1 MRKGE
6 INIIT
11 RGKRSLN
18 KPYDDAMTQQEKDKI
33 VEYLD
38 KLNPK
43 FLLGERLWNG
53 IPLYQKLYLNILWK
67 ARKLNPIY
75 FRRS

>member
-1 MRKGE
+1 
-6 INIIT
+6 
-11 RGKRSLN
+11 
-18 KPYDDAMTQQEKDKI
+18 MTQQEKDKI

>member
-1 MRKGE
+1 M
-6 INIIT
+6 
-11 RGKRSLN
+11 S
-18 KPYDDAMTQQEKDKI
+18 QQEKDKI
-33 VEYLD
+33 VKFLD

-43 FLLGERLWNG
+43 FLIGENVWNG

-75 FRRS
+75 FRRR